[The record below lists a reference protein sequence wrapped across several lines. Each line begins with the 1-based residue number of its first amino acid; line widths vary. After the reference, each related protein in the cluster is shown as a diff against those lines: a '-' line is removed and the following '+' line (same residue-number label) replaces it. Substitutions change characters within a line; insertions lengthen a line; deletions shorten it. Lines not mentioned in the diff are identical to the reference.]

1 MVSTNSEFSLT
12 WKIYLALAKY
22 IHTKH
27 TGATFG
33 GKWQIYK
40 TVLWL
45 FSFSSIIIYKKA
57 FLPHSDFG
65 SSTRSHRYSDLLKA
79 TKLMLGYGPLLLQ
92 EFLAQT

>member
-45 FSFSSIIIYKKA
+45 FNFSSIIIYKKKP
-57 FLPHSDFG
+57 F
-65 SSTRSHRYSDLLKA
+65 SHIL
-79 TKLMLGYGPLLLQ
+79 T
-92 EFLAQT
+92 LAPVLAAIL